1 MKKLK
6 KMKNKELTKEQQ
18 SLILIAQTLDHALE
32 KGAFNR
38 GQVLDYNEA
47 LNVLNNLI
55 NGERN

>member
-1 MKKLK
+1 
-6 KMKNKELTKEQQ
+6 MKNKELTKEQQ

>member
-1 MKKLK
+1 
-6 KMKNKELTKEQQ
+6 MKNKELTKEQQ
-18 SLILIAQTLDHALE
+18 SLMLITQALDYALE

-38 GQVLDYNEA
+38 CQVLDYNEA